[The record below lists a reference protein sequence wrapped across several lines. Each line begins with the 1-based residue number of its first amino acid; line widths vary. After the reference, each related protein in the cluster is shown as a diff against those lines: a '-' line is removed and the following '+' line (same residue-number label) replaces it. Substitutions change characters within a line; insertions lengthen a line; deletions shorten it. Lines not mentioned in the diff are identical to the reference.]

1 MDLLLMMIQSL
12 LILLVDGTNRADLQ
26 KDDWRD
32 DIDGVQVKQSTQT
45 SKRNQM
51 EGDLESGIVE
61 ESLESD
67 DEDERH
73 LIFDSEDLHEGTSP
87 NQRAEE
93 GEWLPE

>member
-1 MDLLLMMIQSL
+1 MDLLLMTIQTL

-26 KDDWRD
+26 KDDWRG
-32 DIDGVQVKQSTQT
+32 DIDGVQVDQSSQT

-51 EGDLESGIVE
+51 EEDLESGIADE
-61 ESLESD
+61 PLESD
-67 DEDERH
+67 GEDKRR